1 MISWIKG
8 QLVTSWQTNHKFYI
22 LINCQGLGYEIQTLE
37 SVIIDIK
44 KNKISKKEIILW
56 LKHIKKEDSDML
68 FGFISK
74 DQRDFFN
81 QILNIKGLGSQIG
94 MSLLNKFSLN
104 QIIYAITN
112 NDKKS
117 ISSVQG
123 IGLKMTERI
132 ILELKSKL
140 NTKIIENKNLEKSN
154 FPFENNELNSIL
166 KDIDLTLQSLN
177 YPKKEIKKLFP
188 KLINDI
194 KNKEDSFLEKNTIS
208 FENLLKEAMNY
219 LDKPSSNLDQLR
231 SKI

>member
-8 QLVTSWQTNHKFYI
+8 ELVSSWQANNKFYI

-37 SVIIDIK
+37 SVILDINTK
-44 KNKISKKEIILW
+44 KISEKEIILF

-68 FGFISK
+68 FGFNSK
-74 DQRDFFN
+74 EQRDFFS
-81 QILNIKGLGSQIG
+81 QILNIKGIGSQIG

-104 QIIYAITN
+104 QLVNAISN

-123 IGLKMTERI
+123 IGQKMTDRI
-132 ILELKSKL
+132 ILELKSKVI
-140 NTKIIENKNLEKSN
+140 TKQIEKENLIKNN
-154 FPFENNELNSIL
+154 FLAENRDLDSIL

-177 YPKKEIKKLFP
+177 YPKKEIKNLFP

-194 KNKEDSFLEKNTIS
+194 KNNKNSSLEKDSIS

-219 LDKPSSNLDQLR
+219 LDKQ
-231 SKI
+231 